1 MDVLFLLGMFLA
13 LANACTRNGEPF
25 FRRVNIKIY
34 TLNSNSTTKI
44 HTASIQH
51 GVYVDPNGEALILV
65 GTRLKYGQPLI
76 FSAVPISNELHLN
89 GSLSLGGDSKEKAEI
104 FFISDNLGPTVTTM
118 SSQHML
124 CSGLLIEADGTEV
137 IACAEFANRYEQISK
152 MSSVSSLTTKLPIST
167 NFKDVNDPVVRNFV
181 SSRKTGM
188 KPCKR
193 SAC

>member
-13 LANACTRNGEPF
+13 LVDACTRNGEPF

-34 TLNSNSTTKI
+34 TLNPNSTTKI

-51 GVYVDPNGEALILV
+51 GVYVGPNGEALILV

-76 FSAVPISNELHLN
+76 FSAVPISNELPLN

-104 FFISDNLGPTVTTM
+104 FFISDNLGPMVSTM

-124 CSGLLIEADGTEV
+124 CSGLLTEADSTEV
-137 IACAEFANRYEQISK
+137 IACAEFTNRYEQISK
-152 MSSVSSLTTKLPIST
+152 KSSVSSLTTKLPIST
-167 NFKDVNDPVVRNFV
+167 NFKDINDPVVRNFV
-181 SSRKTGM
+181 SSRNAGM